1 MHLRKQSIVKARLV
15 PSYAGEHKGEREPDD
30 TLSNFSGWTIVLRL
44 RDLSKVTQ
52 LLNQQDRK
60 SLPLSAVYRHGRL
73 VFKWQMAVFLMKA
86 SLSNK
91 EKWLLCLQVG
101 RPANLIRLRVCNII
115 RSVTTDR
122 F

>member
-1 MHLRKQSIVKARLV
+1 MKGIPLMGSSEQAADLLSPCLELERPGPLMHLRKQSIVKARLV

-91 EKWLLCLQVG
+91 EK
-101 RPANLIRLRVCNII
+101 
-115 RSVTTDR
+115 
-122 F
+122 